1 MIMRATTRA
10 SWASR
15 TVAVFALAL
24 YGLGVAVV
32 AFWPSPVDRDA
43 RPLIDRGLAL
53 LHRRGVPEFVD
64 YAVVEFTS
72 NIVFFVPIGLIV
84 VLLVGGRRWWLGVVI
99 GGFSSITVELGQHL
113 FLPSRFATVDDI
125 VANTLGALF
134 GSVIGVGAL
143 WLRRS
148 SRQERRRAR
157 AGRRSRTL
165 QSSAKP

>member
-1 MIMRATTRA
+1 MMRATTRA

-32 AFWPSPVDRDA
+32 AFWPSPVDRGA

-53 LHRRGVPEFVD
+53 LHRRGLPQSVD
-64 YAVVEFTS
+64 YSVVEFTS
-72 NIVFFVPIGLIV
+72 NIVFFLPMGLIV
-84 VLLVGGRRWWLGVVI
+84 VLLVGGRRWWLGGVI
-99 GGFSSITVELGQHL
+99 GALCSITVELGQHL
-113 FLPSRFATVDDI
+113 FLPARVATVDDI

-148 SRQERRRAR
+148 SRLERRRAR
-157 AGRRSRTL
+157 VRRRSRTL
-165 QSSAKP
+165 ETSAKS